1 VELLASG
8 SDADVYA
15 VSDTEVVRTYRTQ
28 VDTRPET
35 VVMRHVARHGYP
47 VPAVH
52 RVDGRDLWLERLH
65 GPMMLTAVVD
75 GTLGA
80 GEAGATL
87 ADLHHRLHALPPPEG
102 TPAGERLLHLDL
114 HPANV
119 MMTGRGPVVIDWRNA
134 RTGPPDL
141 DVALSALILAQVA
154 LDPNLSAAL
163 AAAAREALAS
173 FLAAVGGDPLSEL
186 DGAVARRRADRNQTP
201 AETGRLAAAA
211 GLVRASLP

>member
-1 VELLASG
+1 MELLASG

-15 VSDTEVVRTYRTQ
+15 VSDTEVVRTYRAQ
-28 VDTRPET
+28 VDARPET

-75 GTLGA
+75 GTLGP

-87 ADLHHRLHALPPPEG
+87 DDLHHRLHALPPPQG

-154 LDPNLSAAL
+154 LDPDLSADL
-163 AAAAREALAS
+163 SAAAREALAS